1 MSDYKRL
8 FIGARSNAVSEI
20 IWNAWADNSH
30 INNTNGVNGGAYPHA
45 SISNM
50 WACGESP
57 TQELV
62 DAFEM
67 TNGAMPVTYNDATRT
82 SITVT
87 PGAAELGYSRSE
99 EHTSELQSLMRKSYA
114 VFCLTKKKHINALVY
129 TVHSSPLT

>member
-57 TQELV
+57 TQDLV

-67 TNGAMPVTYNDATRT
+67 TNGAMPVTYNDATRN
-82 SITVT
+82 SHTVT
-87 PGAAELGYSRSE
+87 PVAAELGYSEATGGHPYANRAHRFYFHSLYN
-99 EHTSELQSLMRKSYA
+99 TSMYDVLLRFTQSYL
-114 VFCLTKKKHINALVY
+114 
-129 TVHSSPLT
+129 